1 MLTLEIADVTVQ
13 KIIHYFLYLKEFCVC
28 EVCQSLEGWLASE
41 GYALF
46 FMAVYTQNMILLF
59 L

>member
-1 MLTLEIADVTVQ
+1 MSLFE
-13 KIIHYFLYLKEFCVC
+13 IIHYFLYLKDFCVC
-28 EVCQSLEGWLASE
+28 EVHQSLEGWLASE

-46 FMAVYTQNMILLF
+46 FMTVYTQSVILLF

>member
-1 MLTLEIADVTVQ
+1 MSLF
-13 KIIHYFLYLKEFCVC
+13 KIIHHFLYLKDFCVC
-28 EVCQSLEGWLASE
+28 EVRQSLEGWLTSE

-46 FMAVYTQNMILLF
+46 FMAVYIQNMILLF